1 MKILRITVNGLPLF
15 KQELDLL
22 FYTQQRVGEDDK
34 EKLYKIEPN
43 YYLHTACA
51 FIGINASGKT
61 SVLKV
66 INLALNILRNEPI
79 NHVES
84 RNILG
89 ACERAT
95 FKICFLDKKNN
106 VYCLKTVITSKKA
119 KAGRYV
125 YSIIEEKL
133 WEKPISSV
141 KSKKYLTDFTA
152 ISPIAVRN
160 TEEAY
165 LLDDVSFII
174 AHNKKANDK
183 IDVFSLLSYTNIN
196 ILPFTEDIPLE
207 VIAFLDPTIE
217 KLYFEKVEDKASIH
231 LKFKDEEEIIL
242 NNAVELEQY
251 LSSGTI
257 KGIITFSMV
266 KEVLASG
273 GYILVDEL
281 ENHFNKEIVVT
292 LIRFFMD
299 SSLNKNGSTLIF
311 TTHYPELLDEYD
323 RNDAI
328 YIVRNRN
335 GITAENLS
343 YILKRNDIKK
353 SDAYQSGFLEG
364 TTPAYEAYLRLKKN
378 LAASLKGQIIKD
390 SPNQQVSNWILVG
403 KGKKSNKK

>member
-106 VYCLKTVITSKKA
+106 VYCLKTVITAQKA

-165 LLDDVSFII
+165 LPDDVSFII

-378 LAASLKGQIIKD
+378 LAASLK
-390 SPNQQVSNWILVG
+390 
-403 KGKKSNKK
+403 

>member
-66 INLALNILRNEPI
+66 INLSLNILRNEPI

-95 FKICFLDKKNN
+95 FQICFLDKKNN

-119 KAGRYV
+119 KDGRYV

-165 LLDDVSFII
+165 LPDDVSFII

-217 KLYFEKVEDKASIH
+217 KLYFEKVEDKAFIH

-378 LAASLKGQIIKD
+378 LAASLK
-390 SPNQQVSNWILVG
+390 
-403 KGKKSNKK
+403 